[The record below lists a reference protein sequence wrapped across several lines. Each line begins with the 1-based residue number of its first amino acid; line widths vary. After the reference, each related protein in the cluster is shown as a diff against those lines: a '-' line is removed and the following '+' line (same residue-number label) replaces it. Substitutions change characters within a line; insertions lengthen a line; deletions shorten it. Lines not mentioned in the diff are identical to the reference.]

1 VRTRMNGH
9 LLALMMQRH
18 KLASDMRFQL
28 LFNRKRNAKRTYP
41 KI

>member
-1 VRTRMNGH
+1 MNGH

-28 LFNRKRNAKRTYP
+28 LFNQAMRH
-41 KI
+41 